1 MKILITENKLNEF
14 INKFIGDYIRGS
26 YVRYRNDG
34 FLIYEDPTDN
44 DPNDWASHD
53 NVVLEHDSE
62 DGRLLIRYRL
72 VKTISD
78 MFGLSLSDARVRIKD
93 WFENENGLIVKFV
106 ESDKID
112 GKQYFNN
119 EDEDTNN

>member
-14 INKFIGDYIRGS
+14 INKFIGDYVKD
-26 YVRYRNDG
+26 YVRYENG
-34 FLIYEDPTDN
+34 SFLLYGEPWDDDDYAN
-44 DPNDWASHD
+44 YDS
-53 NVVLEHDSE
+53 VVLEHDSE
-62 DGRLLIRYRL
+62 DGRLLIRYSL

-78 MFGLSLSDARVRIKD
+78 MFGLTLTEARVRIKD

-106 ESDKID
+106 ESDKIA

-119 EDEDTNN
+119 EDENNNN

>member
-1 MKILITENKLNEF
+1 MKIIITENKLNEF
-14 INKFIGDYIRGS
+14 INKFIGDYVKD
-26 YVRYRNDG
+26 YVRYKNG
-34 FLIYEDPTDN
+34 SFLIYEEPWDDDDYGN
-44 DPNDWASHD
+44 YDS
-53 NVVLEHDSE
+53 VMLEHDSE
-62 DGRLLIRYRL
+62 DGRLYIQYRL

-78 MFGLSLSDARVRIKD
+78 MFGLSLSDARVKIKD

-106 ESDKID
+106 ESDKIA

>member
-1 MKILITENKLNEF
+1 MKIIITENKLNEF
-14 INKFIGDYIRGS
+14 INKFIGDYVKDYNRYKTGS
-26 YVRYRNDG
+26 
-34 FLIYEDPTDN
+34 FLIYEEPWDDDDYAN
-44 DPNDWASHD
+44 HD
-53 NVVLEHDSE
+53 SVVLEHDSE

-78 MFGLSLSDARVRIKD
+78 MFGLTLTDARIRIKD

-106 ESDKID
+106 ESDKIA
-112 GKQYFNN
+112 GKLYFNN

>member
-1 MKILITENKLNEF
+1 MKIIITENKLNEF

-34 FLIYEDPTDN
+34 FLIYEDSDW
-44 DPNDWASHD
+44 DPNDWASYD

-62 DGRLLIRYRL
+62 DGRLYIQYRL
-72 VKTISD
+72 VKTMSD
-78 MFGLSLSDARVRIKD
+78 MFGLSLSDARVKIKD

-106 ESDKID
+106 ESDKIA

>member
-1 MKILITENKLNEF
+1 MKIIITENKLNEF

-34 FLIYEDPTDN
+34 FLIYEEPWDDDDYAN
-44 DPNDWASHD
+44 YDS
-53 NVVLEHDSE
+53 VMLEHDSE
-62 DGRLLIRYRL
+62 DGRLYIQYRL

-78 MFGLSLSDARVRIKD
+78 MFGLSLSDARVKIKD

-106 ESDKID
+106 ESDKIA

>member
-14 INKFIGDYIRGS
+14 INKFIGDYVKD
-26 YVRYRNDG
+26 YVRYKSGSFLLYEEPWDDDDYANYDG
-34 FLIYEDPTDN
+34 
-44 DPNDWASHD
+44 
-53 NVVLEHDSE
+53 VMLEHDSE
-62 DGRLLIRYRL
+62 DGRLYIQYRL

-78 MFGLSLSDARVRIKD
+78 MFGLSLSDTRVKIKD
-93 WFENENGLIVKFV
+93 WFENENDLIVKFV
-106 ESDKID
+106 ESDNID

>member
-14 INKFIGDYIRGS
+14 INKFIGDYVKD
-26 YVRYRNDG
+26 YVRYKNG
-34 FLIYEDPTDN
+34 SFLIYEEPTYD
-44 DPNDWASHD
+44 DPNDWANSD

-62 DGRLLIRYRL
+62 DGRLYIQYRL

-78 MFGLSLSDARVRIKD
+78 MFGLSLSDTRVKIKD
-93 WFENENGLIVKFV
+93 WFENENDLIVKFV

>member
-14 INKFIGDYIRGS
+14 INKFIGDYVKD
-26 YVRYRNDG
+26 YDRYKNDS
-34 FLIYEDPTDN
+34 FLIYEEPWDDDDYAN
-44 DPNDWASHD
+44 YDS
-53 NVVLEHDSE
+53 VMLEHDSE
-62 DGRLLIRYRL
+62 DGRLYIQYRL

-78 MFGLSLSDARVRIKD
+78 MFGLSLSDARVKIKD
-93 WFENENGLIVKFV
+93 WFENENDLIVKFV
-106 ESDKID
+106 ESDNID

>member
-14 INKFIGDYIRGS
+14 INKFIGDYVKDYDRYENGS
-26 YVRYRNDG
+26 
-34 FLIYEDPTDN
+34 FLIYEEPWDDDDYAN
-44 DPNDWASHD
+44 YDS
-53 NVVLEHDSE
+53 VVLEHDSE
-62 DGRLLIRYRL
+62 DGRLLIRYSL

-78 MFGLSLSDARVRIKD
+78 MFGLSLTEARIRIKD

-106 ESDKID
+106 ESDKIA

>member
-1 MKILITENKLNEF
+1 MKIIITENKLNEF

-34 FLIYEDPTDN
+34 FLIYEDSDE

-53 NVVLEHDSE
+53 SVVLEHDSE

-78 MFGLSLSDARVRIKD
+78 MFGLTLTDARIRIKD

-106 ESDKID
+106 ESDKIG
-112 GKQYFNN
+112 GKLYFNN
-119 EDEDTNN
+119 DNEDTNN

>member
-14 INKFIGDYIRGS
+14 INKFIGDYVKD
-26 YVRYRNDG
+26 YVRYKSGSFLLYEEPWDDDDYANYDG
-34 FLIYEDPTDN
+34 
-44 DPNDWASHD
+44 
-53 NVVLEHDSE
+53 VMLEHDSE
-62 DGRLLIRYRL
+62 DGRLYIQYRL

-78 MFGLSLSDARVRIKD
+78 MFGLSLSDTRVKIKD
-93 WFENENGLIVKFV
+93 WFENENDLIVKFV
-106 ESDKID
+106 ESDKIA

>member
-14 INKFIGDYIRGS
+14 INKFIGDYVKDYDRYENGS
-26 YVRYRNDG
+26 
-34 FLIYEDPTDN
+34 FLIYEEPWDDDDYAN
-44 DPNDWASHD
+44 YDS
-53 NVVLEHDSE
+53 VVLEHDSE

-72 VKTISD
+72 VKTFSD

-106 ESDKID
+106 ESDKIA

-119 EDEDTNN
+119 EDESNNN

>member
-1 MKILITENKLNEF
+1 MKIIITENKLNEF
-14 INKFIGDYIRGS
+14 INKFIGDYVKDYNRYKNGS
-26 YVRYRNDG
+26 
-34 FLIYEDPTDN
+34 FLIYEDPNDN

-53 NVVLEHDSE
+53 SVVLEHDSE

-78 MFGLSLSDARVRIKD
+78 MFGLTLTDARVRIKD

-106 ESDKID
+106 ESDKIK
-112 GKQYFNN
+112 GKLYFNN
-119 EDEDTNN
+119 DDEDTNN

>member
-14 INKFIGDYIRGS
+14 INKFIGDYVKD
-26 YVRYRNDG
+26 YVRYKSG
-34 FLIYEDPTDN
+34 SFLLYEEPWDDDDYAN
-44 DPNDWASHD
+44 YDS
-53 NVVLEHDSE
+53 VVLEHDSE
-62 DGRLLIRYRL
+62 DGRLLIRYSL

-78 MFGLSLSDARVRIKD
+78 MFGLSLTEARVRIKD

-106 ESDKID
+106 ESDKIA
-112 GKQYFNN
+112 GKLYFNN

>member
-14 INKFIGDYIRGS
+14 INKFIGDYVKDYDRYESGS
-26 YVRYRNDG
+26 
-34 FLIYEDPTDN
+34 FLLYEDSDG
-44 DPNDWASHD
+44 DPNDWASYD
-53 NVVLEHDSE
+53 SVVLEHDSE
-62 DGRLLIRYRL
+62 DGRLLIRYSL

-78 MFGLSLSDARVRIKD
+78 MFGLSLTEARVRIKD

-106 ESDKID
+106 ESDKIA
-112 GKQYFNN
+112 GKLYFNN

>member
-14 INKFIGDYIRGS
+14 INKFIGDYVKD
-26 YVRYRNDG
+26 YVRYKSGSFLLYEEPWDDDDYANYDG
-34 FLIYEDPTDN
+34 
-44 DPNDWASHD
+44 
-53 NVVLEHDSE
+53 VMLEHDSE
-62 DGRLLIRYRL
+62 DGRLYIQYRL

-78 MFGLSLSDARVRIKD
+78 MFGLSLSDARVKIKD
-93 WFENENGLIVKFV
+93 WFENENDLIVKFV
-106 ESDKID
+106 ESDKIA

>member
-14 INKFIGDYIRGS
+14 INKFIGDYVKD
-26 YVRYRNDG
+26 YDRYKNDS
-34 FLIYEDPTDN
+34 FLIYEEPWDDDDYAN
-44 DPNDWASHD
+44 YDS
-53 NVVLEHDSE
+53 VVLEHDSE
-62 DGRLLIRYRL
+62 DGRLLIRYSL

-78 MFGLSLSDARVRIKD
+78 MFGLSLTEARVRIKD

-106 ESDKID
+106 ESDKIA
-112 GKQYFNN
+112 GKLYFNN

>member
-14 INKFIGDYIRGS
+14 INKFIGDYVKD
-26 YVRYRNDG
+26 YDRYKNDS
-34 FLIYEDPTDN
+34 FLIYEEPWDDDDYAN
-44 DPNDWASHD
+44 YDS
-53 NVVLEHDSE
+53 VVLEHDSE
-62 DGRLLIRYRL
+62 DGRLLIRYSL

-78 MFGLSLSDARVRIKD
+78 MFSLSLTEARVRIKD

-106 ESDKID
+106 ESDKIA
-112 GKQYFNN
+112 GKLYFNN

>member
-14 INKFIGDYIRGS
+14 INKFIGDYVKD
-26 YVRYRNDG
+26 YVRYKSGSFLLYEEPWDDDDYANYDG
-34 FLIYEDPTDN
+34 
-44 DPNDWASHD
+44 
-53 NVVLEHDSE
+53 VMLEHDSE
-62 DGRLLIRYRL
+62 DGRLLIRYSL

-78 MFGLSLSDARVRIKD
+78 MFGLSLTEARVRIKD

-106 ESDKID
+106 ESDKIA
-112 GKQYFNN
+112 GKLYFNN

>member
-14 INKFIGDYIRGS
+14 INKFIGDYVKD
-26 YVRYRNDG
+26 YVRYKNDS
-34 FLIYEDPTDN
+34 FLIYEEPWDDDDYAN
-44 DPNDWASHD
+44 YDS
-53 NVVLEHDSE
+53 VMLEHDSE
-62 DGRLLIRYRL
+62 DGRLYIQYRL

-78 MFGLSLSDARVRIKD
+78 MFGLSLSDTRVKIKD
-93 WFENENGLIVKFV
+93 WFENENDLIVKFV
-106 ESDKID
+106 ESDNID

>member
-26 YVRYRNDG
+26 YVRYRSDG

-44 DPNDWASHD
+44 DPNDWANSD

>member
-1 MKILITENKLNEF
+1 MGFWRAWERSW
-14 INKFIGDYIRGS
+14 RGQPYS
-26 YVRYRNDG
+26 YVDYEAVREAAEEG
-34 FLIYEDPTDN
+34 FGQGYQAAREQYDDDDYDN
-44 DPNDWASHD
+44 YDS
-53 NVVLEHDSE
+53 VMLEHDSE
-62 DGRLLIRYRL
+62 DGRLYIQYRL

-78 MFGLSLSDARVRIKD
+78 MFGLSLTEARIRIKD

-106 ESDKID
+106 ESDKIA

>member
-14 INKFIGDYIRGS
+14 INKFIGDYVKEYDRYENGS
-26 YVRYRNDG
+26 
-34 FLIYEDPTDN
+34 FLIYEEPWDDDDYAN
-44 DPNDWASHD
+44 YDS
-53 NVVLEHDSE
+53 VMLEHDSE
-62 DGRLLIRYRL
+62 DGRLYIQYRL

-78 MFGLSLSDARVRIKD
+78 MFGLSLSDARVKIKD

>member
-1 MKILITENKLNEF
+1 MKIIITENKLNEF

-26 YVRYRNDG
+26 YVRYRNGG
-34 FLIYEDPTDN
+34 FLIYEDSDE
-44 DPNDWASHD
+44 DPNDWGSND
-53 NVVLEHDSE
+53 SVVLEHDSE

-78 MFGLSLSDARVRIKD
+78 MFGLTLTDARVRIKD

-106 ESDKID
+106 ESDKIE
-112 GKQYFNN
+112 GKLYFNN
-119 EDEDTNN
+119 DDEDTNN

>member
-14 INKFIGDYIRGS
+14 IKKFIGDYVKDYARYKNGS
-26 YVRYRNDG
+26 
-34 FLIYEDPTDN
+34 FLIYEEPTYD
-44 DPNDWASHD
+44 DPNDWANSD

-62 DGRLLIRYRL
+62 DGRLYIQYRL

-78 MFGLSLSDARVRIKD
+78 MFGLSLSDTRVKIKD

>member
-14 INKFIGDYIRGS
+14 INKFIGDYVKD
-26 YVRYRNDG
+26 YVRYKIDS
-34 FLIYEDPTDN
+34 FLIYEEPTYD
-44 DPNDWASHD
+44 DPNDWANYD
-53 NVVLEHDSE
+53 NVMLEHDSE
-62 DGRLLIRYRL
+62 DGRLYIQYRL

-78 MFGLSLSDARVRIKD
+78 MFGLSLSDTRVKIKD
-93 WFENENGLIVKFV
+93 WFENENDLIVKFV
-106 ESDKID
+106 ESDNID

>member
-14 INKFIGDYIRGS
+14 INKFIGDYVKD
-26 YVRYRNDG
+26 YVRYKSGSFLLYEEPWDDDDYANYDG
-34 FLIYEDPTDN
+34 
-44 DPNDWASHD
+44 
-53 NVVLEHDSE
+53 VMLEHDSE
-62 DGRLLIRYRL
+62 DGRLYIQYRL

-106 ESDKID
+106 ESDKIA
-112 GKQYFNN
+112 GKLYFNN

>member
-14 INKFIGDYIRGS
+14 INKFIGDYVKD
-26 YVRYRNDG
+26 YVRYKSGSFLLYEEPWDDDDYANYDG
-34 FLIYEDPTDN
+34 
-44 DPNDWASHD
+44 
-53 NVVLEHDSE
+53 VMLEHDSE
-62 DGRLLIRYRL
+62 DGRLYIQYRL

-78 MFGLSLSDARVRIKD
+78 MFGLSLSDTMVKIKD
-93 WFENENGLIVKFV
+93 WFENENDLIVKFV
-106 ESDKID
+106 ESDKIA